1 MFKFIDPGWKK
12 LLKLYFDLDVS
23 NNFIECA
30 FKKLA
35 NAFIEQTGMGKDKFL
50 QAVLIWQKEDGFTY
64 QNGTISK
71 LSSHI
76 NLKYGK
82 LAVFICW
89 RSKSG
94 YIYELHEENIDC
106 ADLEFWFEGLEVEK
120 CKHLMFP
127 KWTLITFKDDFIE
140 RLAKRTGI
148 PVSNEFIRCADAQ
161 LSDLFRKQTGLSLTR
176 HISLSYDW
184 TNYSSGAIS
193 CFQCGLYLNAF
204 RNEIKICWKT
214 VSGKEYK
221 FIDANINCNDI
232 IFWFE
237 GLSTLEYHRQIFPS
251 EPLPFKLEE
260 INYKLIVERLN
271 VHCNLTMTVK
281 KSFTENYERLLHVID
296 EYLAAFNAKSQKK
309 GGYDGV
315 VHNWT
320 RNYEGKEI
328 NYEIDWG
335 SASIELIKNL
345 LIYLSKLDAFD
356 EVRIT

>member
-1 MFKFIDPGWKK
+1 MFKFINPGWKK
-12 LLKLYFDLDVS
+12 LLTLYFDLDVS

-30 FKKLA
+30 FKKLT
-35 NAFIEQTGMGKDKFL
+35 NAFIEQTAMGKDKL
-50 QAVLIWQKEDGFTY
+50 LHAALIWQKEDGFTY
-64 QNGTISK
+64 QKGTISK

-76 NLKYGK
+76 NFKYGK

-94 YIYELHEENIDC
+94 HIYELHEENIDC
-106 ADLEFWFEGLEVEK
+106 ADLECWFEGLEVEK
-120 CKHLMFP
+120 CKQLMFP

-140 RLAKRTGI
+140 QLAKKTGI

-161 LSDLFRKQTGLSLTR
+161 LSDLFGKQTGLSFNK
-176 HISLSYDW
+176 HIALGYDW
-184 TNYSSGAIS
+184 TNYSPGPVS
-193 CFQCGLYLNAF
+193 CFQCALYINAF

-221 FIDANINCNDI
+221 LTDTNINCNDI
-232 IFWFE
+232 LFWFE
-237 GLSTLEYHRQIFPS
+237 SLDTLEYHKQMFPGD
-251 EPLPFKLEE
+251 PLPFKLDE

-281 KSFTENYERLLHVID
+281 ESFIEDYENLLHIID
-296 EYLAAFNAKSQKK
+296 EYLTTFNTKSLKK
-309 GGYDGV
+309 GRYDGV

-320 RNYEGKEI
+320 SNYKGKEI
-328 NYEIDWG
+328 IYEIDWG

-345 LIYLSKLDAFD
+345 LIYFSELNVF
-356 EVRIT
+356 EQVRIT